1 MTSKTQKL
9 VSPAGAINLM
19 YNLRYVEPGETVEV
33 FVRDVEALEAEGWT
47 STKAKKS
54 KTIPP
59 RRRARRTKKVK

>member
-47 STKAKKS
+47 STKA
-54 KTIPP
+54 
-59 RRRARRTKKVK
+59 